1 LRAFSFLETIMTQ
14 PLDAQ
19 DAAILAARQT
29 LRNKIQGPRIGDFV
43 CMKDRTL
50 RRFTYDWGDAI
61 QVTSTLPGSQRFY
74 LHTNGQLDYSGGL
87 DQAIPKIRLK
97 PADKTQP
104 GSAWFF
110 RHDQHGAHNGID
122 VTLPCRVFEEL

>member
-1 LRAFSFLETIMTQ
+1 MTQ
-14 PLDAQ
+14 DLDSQ

-29 LRNKIQGPRIGDFV
+29 LRDKIQGPRIGDFV
-43 CMKDRTL
+43 SMKDGTL

-74 LHTNGQLDYSGGL
+74 LHHDGRLDYSGGL
-87 DQAIPKIRLK
+87 DQAIPKTRLK
-97 PADKTQP
+97 PTGKTQP

-110 RHDQHGAHNGID
+110 HHDHHRAHNGVD
-122 VTLPCRVFEEL
+122 VTLPCRVYEEL